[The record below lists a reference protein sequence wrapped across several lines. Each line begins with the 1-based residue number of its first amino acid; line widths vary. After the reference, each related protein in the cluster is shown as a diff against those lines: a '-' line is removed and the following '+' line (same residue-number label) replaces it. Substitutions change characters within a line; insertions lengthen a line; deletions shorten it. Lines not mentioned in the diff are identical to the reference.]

1 MKLASESKKV
11 ALWNK
16 NTLYDHI
23 FDTRHRNMYEKRFDV
38 KTICFA
44 DTMIVMQNK

>member
-23 FDTRHRNMYEKRFDV
+23 FDTRQSNMDEKRFNL

-44 DTMIVMQNK
+44 DSMIVMQNK